1 MIDQVKKIFNRI
13 ANLPEKQQIELANLI
28 EDEISWEQTF
38 ASSQEALAVLAK
50 EAIQEYKSGKTSD
63 QDWWWNL

>member
-13 ANLPEKQQIELANLI
+13 ANLPEKQQIELAKLI

-38 ASSQEALAVLAK
+38 ASSQEALAALAK
-50 EAIQEYKSGKTSD
+50 EAIQEYKSGKTSE

>member
-13 ANLPEKQQIELANLI
+13 ANLPEKQQIELAKLI

-38 ASSQEALAVLAK
+38 ASSQEALVALAK
-50 EAIQEYKSGKTSD
+50 EAIQEYKSGKTSE
-63 QDWWWNL
+63 QDW